1 MGQISASQ
9 TSLLADPFWLRI
21 IATDPHILA
30 DAHIKFP
37 HDRYPKL
44 KIYIKEL
51 ILDSDEYIEITYVTM
66 HCMI

>member
-21 IATDPHILA
+21 IATDHHILA
-30 DAHIKFP
+30 DACVEFP
-37 HDRYPKL
+37 HDRYSEL

-66 HCMI
+66 HCKI